1 MLLKSCAAAV
11 FSKIL
16 AANLTFIGKRK
27 IFMKN
32 IKFLL
37 GLLSVIV
44 IMASCATVGGS
55 TDDEYLDN
63 SGTQRIGNRVY
74 VQDPYYGTVVLER
87 DPYTGR
93 YYDVTYGSR
102 YGSSY
107 YGTYPSRTYNRG
119 YSRGY
124 SRGGGYYRGGTVQS
138 QPQSPSREEL
148 QKNRETTRKRVLGN

>member
-1 MLLKSCAAAV
+1 M
-11 FSKIL
+11 
-16 AANLTFIGKRK
+16 TFVGKRK

-44 IMASCATVGGS
+44 IMASCATVGGA

-63 SGTQRIGNRVY
+63 SGTERIGNRVY

-93 YYDVTYGSR
+93 YHDVTYGSR
-102 YGSSY
+102 YGTGY
-107 YGTYPSRTYNRG
+107 YGTTPYGGYNRG

-124 SRGGGYYRGGTVQS
+124 SRGSRYYSSRPGTIQ
-138 QPQSPSREEL
+138 QQQGPSREEL